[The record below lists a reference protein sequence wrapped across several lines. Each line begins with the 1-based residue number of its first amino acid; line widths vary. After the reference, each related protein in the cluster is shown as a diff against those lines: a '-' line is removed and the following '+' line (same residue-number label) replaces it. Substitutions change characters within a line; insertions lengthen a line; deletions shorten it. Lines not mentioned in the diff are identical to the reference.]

1 MHKGRHESPRSRR
14 WPLGLVVMMM
24 VGTMASPAWAGRP
37 DDFDANGNVLHVIS
51 DSGFDQYGYNY
62 TARIFSGPADG
73 VDRNLDGTVWG
84 GTTYANDHL
93 VMKWNA
99 EWDRGN
105 AEGWANPPYDAWIT
119 NEWNGM
125 IPDGSGDTW
134 HYKIQWVGP
143 CGTDGTS
150 LPDGGYCIW
159 GQFEVLMD
167 QGMLDGTHTWFAR
180 ALPNGFGS

>member
-37 DDFDANGNVLHVIS
+37 DDFDANGNVLHVVS
-51 DSGFDQYGYNY
+51 DAGFDEFGYNY

-73 VDRNLDGTVWG
+73 VDRVLDGKVWG
-84 GTTYANDHL
+84 DPTYANDHL
-93 VMKWNA
+93 VMKWSNA
-99 EWDRGN
+99 WDDARYHG
-105 AEGWANPPYDAWIT
+105 APWTTDAWIT

-125 IPDGSGDTW
+125 IPGGSGENW
-134 HYKIQWVGP
+134 HYKIQWVGT
-143 CGTDGTS
+143 CQDGTFFS
-150 LPDGGYCIW
+150 DGGYCIW
-159 GQFEVLMD
+159 GQFEVLTD